1 MLLCCTSSLSY
12 SEEPKTTEIYNSG
25 TNYSDDF
32 SVSIGVQQALSQQGI
47 ILNGIDYGFNYRIG
61 SNPTEGRCFNWFLGF
76 CTDWRQVVT
85 QDTHI
90 SGGTKITDADG
101 NVVVNQNQ
109 YWSATTG
116 WTSYS
121 NTLTIPDDGLLYKD
135 IGTLSFDYVLHD
147 DVNLSN
153 IWADAV
159 WIYDPCYLDPLT
171 SVTCPGYAAA
181 YAAQQLEEMSAQQT
195 EEPIVETIIEET
207 TAAEPSS
214 QPDSVTSGNSES
226 SQEMASEE
234 TNNTETNERSSR
246 DAANLARSLDGANN
260 FDLSSV
266 TGGATNPDEEL
277 ANDII
282 GAAEA
287 AAADAVA
294 NLTQSSIESSRQE
307 EQQVSQQETVVT
319 QNSFEQMGGTS
330 NEMDMG
336 STQAQDTMGL
346 DTIQTEVQSSLA
358 TTQVTRPV
366 ETRQERRE
374 RLKEITEKRAN
385 EISEENADADS
396 MDEQTQQQTEQ
407 LALMNYVPGFD
418 AYQTFLPGG
427 VYPDVP
433 FYKPTTV
440 PESKRGLRNGLAQQ
454 LLHEQMIEMQYRRE
468 Q

>member
-1 MLLCCTSSLSY
+1 MVLLCCTSYQSY

-47 ILNGIDYGFNYRIG
+47 ILNGIDYGFDYRIG
-61 SNPTEGRCFNWFLGF
+61 SDPTEGRCFNWFLGW

-109 YWSATTG
+109 YWSSTTG

-121 NTLTIPDDGLLYKD
+121 NTLTIPDDGLPYKE
-135 IGTLSFDYVLHD
+135 IGTLHFDYVLHD

-159 WIYDPCYLDPLT
+159 WIYDPCYLDPLS

-181 YAAQQLEEMSAQQT
+181 YAAQQLEEMTTQQT
-195 EEPIVETIIEET
+195 EEPIIEVT
-207 TAAEPSS
+207 PTQTSS
-214 QPDSVTSGNSES
+214 QSTAGNQPSAATGGNPEPTQEVAVQETVDTREDKKDSKSNL
-226 SQEMASEE
+226 A
-234 TNNTETNERSSR
+234 
-246 DAANLARSLDGANN
+246 LARSLDAANN
-260 FDLSSV
+260 FDVSSV
-266 TGGATNPDEEL
+266 SGAPTADAGL
-277 ANDII
+277 DV
-282 GAAEA
+282 A
-287 AAADAVA
+287 AAA
-294 NLTQSSIESSRQE
+294 
-307 EQQVSQQETVVT
+307 EQQVIGGSLDASMDQTISGLGGLPSNNTTSEQNQQTSQ
-319 QNSFEQMGGTS
+319 
-330 NEMDMG
+330 
-336 STQAQDTMGL
+336 
-346 DTIQTEVQSSLA
+346 
-358 TTQVTRPV
+358 TR
-366 ETRQERRE
+366 EERQERRE
-374 RLKEITEKRAN
+374 KLKELTESRAN
-385 EISEENADADS
+385 EIAEENAEAES
-396 MDEQTQQQTEQ
+396 MDEQAQQQMEQ
-407 LALMNYVPGFD
+407 LALMNFVPGFD
-418 AYQTFLPGG
+418 TYGISLNGG
-427 VYPDVP
+427 VYPDVA